1 MKALVWDV
9 DGTIADTERHGHRVA
24 FNEAFRRAGLPVQW
38 DEDTYGELLAARAG
52 GKERMRH
59 DFARRGIAL
68 SDEDIAAIH
77 REKTRIF
84 QEILRA
90 GRIRPREGVV
100 ALMRE
105 AKEAGLVQAI
115 ATTMQPEALET
126 LLAAILPEDVRGT
139 FAVRIAGD
147 MVRRKKPAPDVYT
160 EALRRLGLAPEEAL
174 ALEDS
179 GAGLAAARAAGL
191 ACVIVASDYT
201 KNERFDGAALAVDGW
216 VAPAVLA
223 NPLGLDV
230 SRGVN
235 LGLLKEAH
243 RRWWS

>member
-1 MKALVWDV
+1 MKALIWDV

-24 FNEAFRRAGLPVQW
+24 FNEAFRRAGIPVQW
-38 DEDTYGELLAARAG
+38 DEATYGELLAARAG
-52 GKERMRH
+52 GKERMRY
-59 DFARRGIAL
+59 DFARRGIVL

-90 GRIRPREGVV
+90 GRIHPRKGVV

-160 EALRRLGLAPEEAL
+160 EALRRLGISPEEAL

-179 GAGLAAARAAGL
+179 EAGLAAARAAGL

-201 KNERFDGAALAVDGW
+201 KNGRFDGAALAVDGW
-216 VAPAVLA
+216 VAPQVLA
-223 NPLGLDV
+223 DPLKIGHPARVDLA
-230 SRGVN
+230 
-235 LGLLKEAH
+235 LLLEVH

>member
-24 FNEAFRRAGLPVQW
+24 FNEAFRRAGLAVQW
-38 DEDTYGELLAARAG
+38 DEETYGELLAARAG
-52 GKERMRH
+52 GKERMRY

-68 SDEDIAAIH
+68 SEADIAAIH

-100 ALMRE
+100 ALIRE
-105 AKEAGLVQAI
+105 AQRAGLAQAI
-115 ATTMQPEALET
+115 ATTMQPEALDT
-126 LLAAILPEDVRGT
+126 LLAAILPEDVQDA

-160 EALRRLGLAPEEAL
+160 EALARLG
-174 ALEDS
+174 
-179 GAGLAAARAAGL
+179 
-191 ACVIVASDYT
+191 
-201 KNERFDGAALAVDGW
+201 
-216 VAPAVLA
+216 
-223 NPLGLDV
+223 
-230 SRGVN
+230 
-235 LGLLKEAH
+235 
-243 RRWWS
+243 